1 MSTEA
6 VDALTAAKNEVLA
19 LQTQR
24 EALELEA
31 EVVTSSLKAP
41 GPNGEPPLG
50 IKDPLI
56 DSEGFPL
63 AGYDIYT
70 IRHLRHRLACIQTD
84 HKNVMAR
91 LEKGLHALH
100 SIQAARAKEQPES
113 AQPQQQQQQQPRQ
126 PAPDVQTAAPVTEVT
141 DEAPADVPFARVN
154 SVSAHSA
161 ASCFQLPSAVCI
173 AALALRA
180 LAEFNLV
187 FLIIR
192 MHTALSSMF

>member
-50 IKDPLI
+50 IRDPLI

-84 HKNVMAR
+84 HKDVMAR

-113 AQPQQQQQQQPRQ
+113 AFAPQQQQQQRQ
-126 PAPDVQTAAPVTEVT
+126 PVPDAQTAAPAIELPE
-141 DEAPADVPFARVN
+141 EAPADVPFARVN
-154 SVSAHSA
+154 SVSDTRT
-161 ASCFQLPSAVCI
+161 ASNFSYI
-173 AALALRA
+173 AY
-180 LAEFNLV
+180 
-187 FLIIR
+187 I
-192 MHTALSSMF
+192 

>member
-84 HKNVMAR
+84 HKDVMAR

-100 SIQAARAKEQPES
+100 SIQAARAKEQPDP
-113 AQPQQQQQQQPRQ
+113 AVAPQQQQQQQQRQ
-126 PAPDVQTAAPVTEVT
+126 PVPDVQTAAPISDLPEV
-141 DEAPADVPFARVN
+141 APADVPFARVN
-154 SVSAHSA
+154 SVST
-161 ASCFQLPSAVCI
+161 
-173 AALALRA
+173 
-180 LAEFNLV
+180 N
-187 FLIIR
+187 
-192 MHTALSSMF
+192 MHRSKLS

>member
-6 VDALTAAKNEVLA
+6 IDALTAAKNEVLA

-84 HKNVMAR
+84 HKDVMAR

-100 SIQAARAKEQPES
+100 SIQAARAKEQPEP
-113 AQPQQQQQQQPRQ
+113 AVAPKQQQQQQQQQQRQ
-126 PAPDVQTAAPVTEVT
+126 PVPDVQTAAPVSEVPE
-141 DEAPADVPFARVN
+141 EAPADIPFARVN
-154 SVSAHSA
+154 TVSAN
-161 ASCFQLPSAVCI
+161 I
-173 AALALRA
+173 YALK
-180 LAEFNLV
+180 V
-187 FLIIR
+187 
-192 MHTALSSMF
+192 S